1 MNSVAAYVSGDAP
14 VERTLGRGA
23 ALADVLLTVLVSGL
37 LYAAE
42 LGLQQ
47 IGVVPESGLYT
58 GVITLVGT
66 LLFVIWLVRWRGE
79 GLAALGLRR
88 PPTWWFIPAWGLAVL
103 GVNVALQ
110 LTVVPALGA
119 LLGLPAADVSQYAVL
134 RGNLPMFLAVAAG
147 AMFTGGFIEEVVYR
161 GLMVDRL
168 ARVFGG
174 GRRGR
179 LLGALACG
187 IPFGLI
193 HYEWGVGGILLTAVM
208 GSTQGLMFLVTRRS
222 LWPLVV
228 AHAGLDLILLAYAYL
243 GLLG

>member
-1 MNSVAAYVSGDAP
+1 MSTVAASVPGAAP
-14 VERTLGRGA
+14 VERSLGRGA
-23 ALADVLLTVLVSGL
+23 ARADVVLTVLVSGL

-42 LGLQQ
+42 LGLQHV
-47 IGVVPESGLYT
+47 GVLPESGLYT

-66 LLFVIWLVRWRGE
+66 LLFVVWLVRWRGE
-79 GLAALGLRR
+79 GLAALGLWT

-103 GVNVALQ
+103 ALNVALQ

-134 RGNLPMFLAVAAG
+134 RGNLPMFLGVAAG
-147 AMFTGGFIEEVVYR
+147 AMFTGGFVEEVVYR

-168 ARVFGG
+168 ARLFGG

-179 LLGALACG
+179 VLGALACG
-187 IPFGLI
+187 VPFGLV

-208 GSTQGLMFLVTRRS
+208 GSTQGLMFLATRRN

-228 AHAGLDLILLAYAYL
+228 AHAGLDLILLTYAYL
-243 GLLG
+243 GMSG

>member
-1 MNSVAAYVSGDAP
+1 MGNVGAPAADAAP
-14 VERTLGRGA
+14 VERSLRRGA
-23 ALADVLLTVLVSGL
+23 AVADVLLTVLVSGL

-42 LGLQQ
+42 LGLRRL
-47 IGVVPESGLYT
+47 GVLPESGLYT

-66 LLFVIWLVRWRGE
+66 FLFVIWLVRWRGE
-79 GLAALGLRR
+79 GLAALGLRS
-88 PPTWWFIPAWGLAVL
+88 PPTWWFVPAWGFFVL

-119 LLGLPAADVSQYAVL
+119 FLGLPAADVSQYAVL
-134 RGNLPMFLAVAAG
+134 RGNLPLFLAVAAG

-161 GLMVDRL
+161 GLMLDRL
-168 ARVFGG
+168 ARLFGG

-187 IPFGLI
+187 VPFGLV
-193 HYEWGVGGILLTAVM
+193 HYEWGMGGILLTAVM
-208 GSTQGLMFLVTRRS
+208 GSTQGLMFLATRRN

-228 AHAGLDLILLAYAYL
+228 AHAGLDLILLVYAYL
-243 GLLG
+243 GMLG